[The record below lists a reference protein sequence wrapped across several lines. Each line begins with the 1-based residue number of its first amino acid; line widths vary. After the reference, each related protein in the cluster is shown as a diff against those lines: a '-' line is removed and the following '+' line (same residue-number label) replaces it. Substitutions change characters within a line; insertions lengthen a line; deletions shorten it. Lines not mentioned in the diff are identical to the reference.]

1 MKLPFHFLAVLA
13 AASFEVSA
21 NAEPL
26 PEGAKPIAATSLTA
40 LYSGSTANWGNSKAY
55 FAPDGTV
62 KGVSTPETGGKRAY
76 QGNWSAKGNEVCM
89 KVKVLGTDWEP
100 STDCWKWYLGA
111 ENELWT
117 LWSVHYDKTKPTKD
131 DYYTDEKN
139 KLSRG
144 DLVSKAFAKLVK

>member
-1 MKLPFHFLAVLA
+1 MKSLLVCVALAGTACLGTA
-13 AASFEVSA
+13 AL
-21 NAEPL
+21 AEPL
-26 PEGAKPIAATSLTA
+26 PKDAKPIAAKSLMSF
-40 LYSGSTANWGNSKAY
+40 YSGSTANWGNSMAY

-62 KGVSTPETGGKRAY
+62 KGVSTPKTGGKRAY
-76 QGNWSAKGNEVCM
+76 QGNWGAKGNEVCM

-117 LWSVHYDKTKPTKD
+117 LWSVHFDKTKPTKN
-131 DYYTDEKN
+131 DYYTGEKD

-144 DLVSKAFAKLVK
+144 DHVSKAFAKLVK